1 MSKKK
6 KNKEADSAKFTMYG
20 ISIVISGTL
29 FVYFLAAIFHRN
41 FLVNFCV
48 DAIVGALALA
58 ILLNNEINK
67 HKMVKMY
74 TTNRYF
80 KMMDILSLAL
90 SILLKLFW
98 NIAFDFTLLILFLAY
113 ILSKK
118 EFEKL

>member
-1 MSKKK
+1 
-6 KNKEADSAKFTMYG
+6 MYG

-41 FLVNFCV
+41 FLINFSV

-58 ILLNNEINK
+58 ILLNNGINK
-67 HKMVKMY
+67 HKMLKSY
-74 TTNRYF
+74 TNKAYF

-98 NIAFDFTLLILFLAY
+98 NIPFDFTLVILFLAY